1 MDTSLPAHPP
11 HPAGEQPP
19 VEDWSAT
26 VDTFAGRVHVE
37 WNSGGLVTPLGQDAV
52 RRGLAKIDEAAGLT
66 WLQRHLDSCVW
77 PLLTEPW
84 VLDIDSTIKPLY
96 GRQEGAMVGYN
107 PHKPGRPSHCYHTY
121 LMANLRLV

>member
-37 WNSGGLVTPLGQDAV
+37 WNSGGLVTPLGQLPFFIEYLKQARLFTGWVADCPLTFSVPNAPSKRGVLVAV
-52 RRGLAKIDEAAGLT
+52 
-66 WLQRHLDSCVW
+66 
-77 PLLTEPW
+77 LLT
-84 VLDIDSTIKPLY
+84 VLSVHSRL
-96 GRQEGAMVGYN
+96 R
-107 PHKPGRPSHCYHTY
+107 HT
-121 LMANLRLV
+121 ATTRC